1 MCGTP
6 SVSFGLSSDRT
17 GAALPGPA
25 RGSMRGLVVA
35 EQLATET
42 TDPVAERLMRAM
54 IAELEDRLMADSSHS
69 KSATVNDA
77 DQS

>member
-1 MCGTP
+1 
-6 SVSFGLSSDRT
+6 
-17 GAALPGPA
+17 
-25 RGSMRGLVVA
+25 MRGLVVA